1 MVMKGQISYVHM
13 PQRSSKCVRNSRRL
27 FLAVGKTVGWI
38 PYGTSLRRAGVAK
51 DLHGFHG
58 CRKIAMRLEPDFNPV
73 LSCLLRQLAD
83 AFCDPGSR
91 RFSVRTRLYFVAK
104 HANAGR
110 AERRRQLCHP
120 LPFFY
125 AMLAFQRIRKMET

>member
-13 PQRSSKCVRNSRRL
+13 PQRSSKCVRNFRRL

-58 CRKIAMRLEPDFNPV
+58 CRKIAMRLEPDLNAIAFYF
-73 LSCLLRQLAD
+73 LGQLPNASRN
-83 AFCDPGSR
+83 PGSR
-91 RFSVRTRLYFVAK
+91 RLTIRAGLYLVPK
-104 HANAGR
+104 DANPRG
-110 AERRRQLCHP
+110 AERLCQLRHP
-120 LPFFY
+120 L
-125 AMLAFQRIRKMET
+125 T